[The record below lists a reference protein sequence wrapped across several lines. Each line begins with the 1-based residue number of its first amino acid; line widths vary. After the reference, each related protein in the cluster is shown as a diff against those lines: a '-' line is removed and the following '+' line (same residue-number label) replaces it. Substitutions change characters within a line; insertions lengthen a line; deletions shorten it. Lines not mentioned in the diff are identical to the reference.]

1 MGLSSEQRTTAEA
14 EALRELAAFPLLQA
28 LYGRRSLRFAFGA
41 VIPDG
46 PLAYRS
52 RHEPLPLTELER
64 MLVLSA
70 MGGTTGWHY
79 SITRHARYAP
89 HVSNYAA
96 GAAGRT
102 FPSAAGFHTAE
113 LFFSDD
119 SGVYFFPTRD
129 AGALVDPATE
139 EATPELMVERHRDR
153 LRRLSDGRLY
163 LPAEEPDLE
172 GHNTWCVNVPGSLLV
187 IPVADIAQHLIA
199 ILCFFV
205 QNGFAVYDDVN
216 DRKIAGLGEFGGL
229 VDVEEPFPLTFS
241 EQYALTE
248 ATAELATAC
257 YAGVLML
264 QALGL
269 GGWMFDGIDRF
280 SMLGASG
287 NPDVPGL
294 GFRYDEDERWSTP
307 NPTGREGVFEAYCPP
322 HYPDMAA
329 AVEAFAERKFGP
341 GGPFNRDTPGA
352 WSDSPGVRGSAQV
365 HDEEF
370 KACVALQ
377 AQYVFDSFGKFP
389 GTVPTVFILN
399 YVQAH
404 HLDLDFYDR
413 FSSPA
418 PTCAPTPSTCGAGTA
433 SWRRAEH
440 GRART
445 RGRARDLDRA
455 GRRRT
460 GGPAYRRRRRARRL
474 RRALELG
481 MDQDAAAPARRPQT
495 GREMSFP
502 SIPLGKRTP

>member
-1 MGLSSEQRTTAEA
+1 MSPDAGQRTSAET
-14 EALRELAAFPLLQA
+14 EALRELASFPLVEA
-28 LYGRRSLRFAFGA
+28 LYGRRSRRFALGA
-41 VIPDG
+41 EIPDG

-52 RHEPLPLTELER
+52 EHDPVPLDDLER

-89 HVSNYAA
+89 HASNYAGA
-96 GAAGRT
+96 AAGRT

-113 LFFSDD
+113 LFFTDD

-129 AGALVDPATE
+129 AGALVDPATDDL
-139 EATPELMVERHRDR
+139 TPELMVERYGGV
-153 LRRLSDGRLY
+153 LRRLSDDRLY
-163 LPAEEPDLE
+163 LPAEEPYLE
-172 GHNTWCVNVPGSLLV
+172 GHNTWCVNLPGSLLV

-199 ILCFFV
+199 ILCFFT
-205 QNGFAVYDDVN
+205 QNGFGIYDDVN
-216 DRKIAGLGEFGGL
+216 DRRIAGLQEFAGL
-229 VDVEEPFPLTFS
+229 IDVEEPFPLTFT

-264 QALGL
+264 QAMGL

-322 HYPDMAA
+322 HHPDMAA
-329 AVEAFAERKFGP
+329 AVEAVAERKFGP

-352 WSDSPGVRGSAQV
+352 WSDSPGFRGSAQV
-365 HDEEF
+365 HDEQF

-377 AQYVFDSFGKFP
+377 SQYIFDTFGRFP

-413 FSSPA
+413 YFKP
-418 PTCAPTPSTCGAGTA
+418 GAYLRTH
-433 SWRRAEH
+433 AEH
-440 GRART
+440 MQRWHGQPR
-445 RGRARDLDRA
+445 
-455 GRRRT
+455 
-460 GGPAYRRRRRARRL
+460 
-474 RRALELG
+474 
-481 MDQDAAAPARRPQT
+481 QD
-495 GREMSFP
+495 
-502 SIPLGKRTP
+502 